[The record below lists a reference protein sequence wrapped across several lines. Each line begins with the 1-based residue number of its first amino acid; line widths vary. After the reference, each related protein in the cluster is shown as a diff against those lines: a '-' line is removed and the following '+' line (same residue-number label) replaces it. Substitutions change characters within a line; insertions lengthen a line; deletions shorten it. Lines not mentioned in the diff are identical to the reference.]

1 MVETNERS
9 NRANDKAWSDEEFI
23 EFMGRIPSSGRRLLA
38 MLIRHAGDELE
49 TSVLCN
55 DLGFSNAA
63 FVKKTFAGISRIA
76 RALGI
81 AEERVYARAPS
92 NTRAKEDARYRI
104 APGLLSTARRHN
116 WPSEHELKELI
127 SD

>member
-23 EFMGRIPSSGRRLLA
+23 EFMGRIPSTARRLLA
-38 MLIRHAGDELE
+38 MLIQHAGDELE

-63 FVKKTFAGISRIA
+63 LVKMTFAGISRIA

-81 AEERVYARAPS
+81 AEDRVYVRAPS
-92 NTRAKEDARYRI
+92 NTRAKQDQRYRI
-104 APGLLSTARRHN
+104 APGLLRTARRHN
-116 WPSEHELKELI
+116 WPSAHELKELI
-127 SD
+127 